1 MPSFFKRGNITALV
15 LVAAFVLFMGLAGC
29 SDGGSPAGEESTEG
43 VEALSED
50 IAVEQ
55 GPAPDAEAQYDDMLK
70 KSQEELDALRAV
82 YEQQVADLTAALEA
96 AKAAPDQAPADE
108 KAKADL
114 AMKELIEQR
123 MKVLD
128 SLDALRDA
136 AFAKNAVLSK
146 ELNSAKNDYDDVVKK
161 DDSNDKVKDE
171 ANKMKEELNAKIEA
185 HCTSKLSS
193 WYSSVFSMTYEECV
207 EAEKKKDS
215 CKGGS
220 WMENWTCKNGWGKKN
235 SDTDSWFGTDSLF
248 EKKNS
253 DTDNWFGI
261 KKEKKDPCKSSWYGA
276 VNIVECR
283 NKQDKVIEGVSDA
296 AKDAVTDTVVET
308 TTKSAEDVLSSNNLV
323 MNARELVGYYSTD
336 GAHHMSDVAY
346 MAATVTGKTVEKALE
361 LIAANPADMTC
372 HEDRLAD
379 LKERNF
385 EANVA
390 ALKSRISAV
399 EADNFRME
407 LEIGVLDGAAD
418 EDLSGLFGSVT
429 SSSNSAKLFSLE
441 ATSLGD
447 FQGNPPATCEGG
459 SVIVSEMNDET
470 AVDEDTTESD
480 GSEAAQVDEE
490 TSDAV

>member
-1 MPSFFKRGNITALV
+1 MKEMPSSFKRGNITALV

-29 SDGGSPAGEESTEG
+29 SDGGSPTGEESTEG
-43 VEALSED
+43 VEVLSGD
-50 IAVEQ
+50 VAVEQ
-55 GPAPDAEAQYDDMLK
+55 GPAPDAAAQYEEMLK
-70 KSQEELDALRAV
+70 KSREEIDALRAA
-82 YEQQVADLTAALEA
+82 YEQQLADLTAKLDA

-146 ELNSAKNDYDDVVKK
+146 ELKSAKNDYDDVVKK
-161 DDSNDKVKDE
+161 DDSNDKVKDKIE
-171 ANKMKEELNAKIEA
+171 TMKEALNAHIMAKND
-185 HCTSKLSS
+185 
-193 WYSSVFSMTYEECV
+193 EEL
-207 EAEKKKDS
+207 

-220 WMENWTCKNGWGKKN
+220 W
-235 SDTDSWFGTDSLF
+235 
-248 EKKNS
+248 
-253 DTDNWFGI
+253 
-261 KKEKKDPCKSSWYGA
+261 
-276 VNIVECR
+276 
-283 NKQDKVIEGVSDA
+283 KVIEGVSDA

-308 TTKSAEDVLSSNNLV
+308 TTKSAEDVLSSNDLV
-323 MNARELVGYYSTD
+323 MNARELVGYHSTD
-336 GAHHMSDVAY
+336 GAHHMSDVAHT
-346 MAATVTGKTVEKALE
+346 ATVVTGKAVEKAME
-361 LIAANPADMTC
+361 LIAAANPADMTC

-379 LKERNF
+379 LKERDF

-390 ALKSRISAV
+390 ALNSRISAV

-470 AVDEDTTESD
+470 AVDDEDTTESD
-480 GSEAAQVDEE
+480 GSEAAQADEE
-490 TSDAV
+490 TGDAV